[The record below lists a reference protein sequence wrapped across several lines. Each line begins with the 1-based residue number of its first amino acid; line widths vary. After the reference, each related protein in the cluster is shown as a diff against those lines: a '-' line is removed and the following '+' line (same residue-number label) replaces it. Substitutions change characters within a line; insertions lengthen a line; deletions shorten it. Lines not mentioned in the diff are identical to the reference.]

1 MNAGEQNAGER
12 TEGERTEGAGASAG
26 VAPVPCANHP
36 KRETYVRCSSCGK
49 PICTD
54 CMVYSPVGIKC
65 KECARL
71 PRSARLV
78 FGPDRWV
85 RSIAAAVLGG
95 AVVGSIYYFLLSA
108 VGFFFLAFLIGAGVG
123 YVMGELVLRAAKYHR
138 GVEPAAIAVAGTVW
152 AFFFPPVLAAVARFG
167 LSLNVVVFGFSRGAV
182 VNWLVMAV
190 AGYFAWQRVR

>member
-1 MNAGEQNAGER
+1 MTLPKPAANAGDPAYDVQ
-12 TEGERTEGAGASAG
+12 TPGAI
-26 VAPVPCANHP
+26 APLACANHP

-78 FGPDRWV
+78 FGPDRWI
-85 RSIAAAVLGG
+85 RSIAAATAGG
-95 AVVGSIYYFLLSA
+95 AVVGSFYYLLLSA

-123 YVMGELVLRAAKYHR
+123 YVMGELVLRAAKHHR

-152 AFFFPPVLAAVARFG
+152 AFIFPPVLSAALRFG
-167 LSLNVVVFGFSRGAV
+167 LSLDAVLFGFSRGAV